1 MHCFAGLEMKIIRY
15 LETIF
20 DFTVDALAFFAGV
33 LLVLIM
39 LSVSLDVVM
48 RYFLNRPQFWV
59 GEMCEYALLYITFT
73 GTAWVL
79 KRDGHVKIDIL
90 YTILNPKTKKILG
103 VVVCVIG
110 IFVCAV
116 LTYFGVYVA
125 WDHYVRGVYNPTL
138 MSFPK
143 GPLLAI
149 IPVGTFLLMVQFFRR
164 AVRSLTDPGI
174 R

>member
-1 MHCFAGLEMKIIRY
+1 MKIIRY

-20 DFTVDALAFFAGV
+20 DFIVDALAFFAGV
-33 LLVLIM
+33 LLILIM
-39 LSVSLDVVM
+39 LSVSVDVVM

-59 GEMCEYALLYITFT
+59 GELCEYALLFITFT

-90 YTILNPKTKKILG
+90 YTILNPKTKNILG
-103 VVVCVIG
+103 VVVSIIG
-110 IFVCAV
+110 ILVCVV

-164 AVRSLTDPGI
+164 AVRSLTDPEI

>member
-1 MHCFAGLEMKIIRY
+1 MKTVRY

-20 DFTVDALAFFAGV
+20 DFIVDALAFFAGV
-33 LLVLIM
+33 LLILIM

-48 RYFLNRPQFWV
+48 RYFLTRPQFWV
-59 GEMCEYALLYITFT
+59 GEMSEYALLFITFT
-73 GTAWVL
+73 AAAWVL
-79 KRDGHVKIDIL
+79 KQDGHVKIDVL
-90 YTILNPKTKKILG
+90 YTFLNPKTTKIIS

-116 LTYFGVYVA
+116 LTYFSAYVA
-125 WDHYVRGVYNPTL
+125 WDHHVRGIYNPTL

-143 GPLLAI
+143 APLLAI
-149 IPVGTFLLMVQFFRR
+149 IPVGTFLLLVQFLRKAFR
-164 AVRSLTDPGI
+164 ALTDPEI